1 MKRTACG
8 CEIDD
13 QTPHGGWGGAS
24 VPESDRAS
32 AGTDAEPGSRRGAC
46 LCDLAVGAHARI
58 DVVEVPEQPALERR
72 LADLGLVPG
81 AEVDVLRRAPL
92 GDPVVYRVC
101 DYELCLR
108 RAQAARVRI
117 LTTTTNTAG
126 AVAADAA

>member
-13 QTPHGGWGGAS
+13 QTPHGGWGGAAVS
-24 VPESDRAS
+24 ESAR
-32 AGTDAEPGSRRGAC
+32 TDAEPDTRRGTC
-46 LCDLAVGAHARI
+46 LCDLAVGARARI
-58 DVVEVPEQPALERR
+58 DAVEVPEQPALERR

-81 AEVDVLRRAPL
+81 AAVDVLRRAPL

-108 RAQAARVRI
+108 RAQAAHVRI
-117 LTTTTNTAG
+117 LATTTNTAE